1 MFNEISFI
9 NNWPWKKKSSII
21 PPSFFRKDN
30 TQPKSKPTNTN
41 TSVQTSEPV
50 SINVKPSIT
59 QRKSSALS
67 LKSIQEQKNF
77 QANKKKVVITDNPED
92 LPKDQ
97 FTQEQLTKEWLD
109 YGKRMDKKGER
120 IVGSMLA
127 MNKPVLRDDFE
138 LFLELPNES
147 MTLDMEKVQQALLK
161 HLKEVLNNY
170 SLFLTISVNE
180 EVSEKHAF
188 TPQEKYNKLKEVNP
202 LVDLL
207 RQKLDLDI

>member
-1 MFNEISFI
+1 MSL
-9 NNWPWKKKSSII
+9 KKKSSII
-21 PPSFFRKDN
+21 PPSFYRKDS
-30 TQPKSKPTNTN
+30 TLPKNKPTN

-50 SINVKPSIT
+50 SINIKPSIT

-67 LKSIQEQKNF
+67 LKSIQEQKKF
-77 QANKKKVVITDNPED
+77 QANKKKVVVTDNPED
-92 LPKDQ
+92 LPKDH
-97 FTQEQLTKEWLD
+97 FTQEQLTKEWLE

-127 MNKPVLRDDFE
+127 MNKPILRDNFE

-147 MTLDMEKVQQALLK
+147 MTIDMEKVQQALLK

-170 SLFLTISVNE
+170 SLYLTISVNE